1 MTVWT
6 SNEMKR
12 ILLAS
17 MMALSLGSGAASAQP
32 ASDPLGGVTR
42 IETDAVLRES
52 ELPEDIRVAVRTVAL
67 LTRGVRDEAALRPVT
82 IARGVMASLGKP
94 VTTLSD
100 FRSDRLGLSAI
111 LEPADGKQGRRIVGT
126 LRFVEDAGRTA
137 LAGFSVDYGFTA
149 DALTMRRVSLYTVMP
164 ENPRWLLYLV
174 PKSRASMADWQKFQ
188 TWGEAMEAMRAL
200 SVAPAQARKE
210 DCWVVLFALDRLPP
224 GGQAQA
230 TLDGR
235 AMTFTSK
242 DFAGWPVLFGEAGP
256 RAAGASVLK
265 IRYGPRPPAPGAS
278 AEREFRF

>member
-1 MTVWT
+1 
-6 SNEMKR
+6 
-12 ILLAS
+12 
-17 MMALSLGSGAASAQP
+17 
-32 ASDPLGGVTR
+32 
-42 IETDAVLRES
+42 
-52 ELPEDIRVAVRTVAL
+52 
-67 LTRGVRDEAALRPVT
+67 
-82 IARGVMASLGKP
+82 
-94 VTTLSD
+94 
-100 FRSDRLGLSAI
+100 
-111 LEPADGKQGRRIVGT
+111 
-126 LRFVEDAGRTA
+126 
-137 LAGFSVDYGFTA
+137 
-149 DALTMRRVSLYTVMP
+149 MRRVSLYTVMP